1 MPTSADEYLTAQ
13 QISNFFSREAK
24 RRRGVKDSDDEHG
37 GVQEETNIAGICAT
51 VANGL
56 LICHPVTFE
65 ELNICQLAKEER
77 LSSLTLRRLKA
88 ICSYFDIGI
97 ADMNK
102 NRKAQYIKKN
112 KEIQSLCTC

>member
-1 MPTSADEYLTAQ
+1 M
-13 QISNFFSREAK
+13 REAK

-37 GVQEETNIAGICAT
+37 GAQEETNIAGMCAT
-51 VANGL
+51 IANGL

-77 LSSLTLRRLKA
+77 LSSLTLWRLKA
-88 ICSYFDIGI
+88 ICSYFYIEI

-102 NRKAQYIKKN
+102 NRKAQYIKKKKRFKVCELVKSYIKCWYTSN
-112 KEIQSLCTC
+112 CT